1 MKKFKPFKNMITDRD
16 TKEFIGDKAI
26 ELLHKERLIN
36 LRNDLNHLSIEF
48 GYLFED
54 ENYVLHVLIKVI
66 PNKRFLRKE
75 RVFYL
80 WTNEGELTL
89 LNDKFTDKVFDE
101 MSSEMLI
108 KHQVDINLDKRNYF
122 MELY

>member
-16 TKEFIGDKAI
+16 TKEFIGDKTI

-54 ENYVLHVLIKVI
+54 ENYVLHALIKVI